1 MKYGDY
7 IVVRA
12 KRARGYASVLVDQM
26 VDTVEA
32 LIEKGQLDAASR
44 ITLTWTVQGDAP
56 HGRPD
61 AAGAGDES

>member
-26 VDTVEA
+26 VDTVET
-32 LIEKGQLDAASR
+32 LIAKGQLDEQSR
-44 ITLTWTVQGDAP
+44 ITLTWTIQGEP
-56 HGRPD
+56 NGRHD
-61 AAGAGDES
+61 AASAGDE

>member
-26 VDTVEA
+26 VDTVET
-32 LIEKGQLDAASR
+32 LITKGQLDEQSR
-44 ITLTWTVQGDAP
+44 ITLTWTIQGDTN
-56 HGRPD
+56 GRARD
-61 AAGAGDES
+61 AASAGNE

>member
-26 VDTVEA
+26 VDTVET
-32 LIEKGQLDAASR
+32 LIAKGQLDEQSR
-44 ITLTWTVQGDAP
+44 ITLTWTI
-56 HGRPD
+56 
-61 AAGAGDES
+61 STKSY

>member
-26 VDTVEA
+26 VDTVES
-32 LIEKGQLDAASR
+32 LITKGQLDEQSR
-44 ITLTWTVQGDAP
+44 ITLTWTIQGEAN
-56 HGRPD
+56 GRRD
-61 AAGAGDES
+61 AASAGDEF

>member
-26 VDTVEA
+26 VDTVDT
-32 LIEKGQLDAASR
+32 LIEKGQLDERSR
-44 ITLTWTVQGDAP
+44 ITLSWTIQGDTN
-56 HGRPD
+56 GRTRD
-61 AAGAGDES
+61 AASAGNE